1 MIKQIVGYPFRQF
14 NRDKLDEN
22 ERSVL
27 DGGIVKHISILKLVS
42 FFLVPKIALV
52 VIAPEIFILLSAVS
66 FISLMLGTV
75 WYSISFQNV
84 SEHQLVAG
92 VADFITKKMFRAFM
106 LSFDTLIICTKAFV
120 IKMLMPELTE
130 AVPEMKDIALWF
142 RTIVMVTNLAWIL
155 IIFID
160 VYFASVTYDAADSL
174 LGDGFPTL
182 MRGARANADN
192 LPMLNALQVLIQL
205 NAAACKSQGV
215 DIGDI
220 EGLDA
225 LDEK

>member
-1 MIKQIVGYPFRQF
+1 
-14 NRDKLDEN
+14 
-22 ERSVL
+22 
-27 DGGIVKHISILKLVS
+27 
-42 FFLVPKIALV
+42 